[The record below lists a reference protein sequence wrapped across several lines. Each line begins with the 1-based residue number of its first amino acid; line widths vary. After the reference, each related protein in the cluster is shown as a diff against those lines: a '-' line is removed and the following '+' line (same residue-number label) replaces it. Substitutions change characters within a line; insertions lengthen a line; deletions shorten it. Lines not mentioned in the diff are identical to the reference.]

1 MYKVELYV
9 RVRRACMVEGMS
21 TREAARVFG
30 LHRDTVRKMLEYS
43 VPHDSPERNVGYRLG
58 LRLGLGGG
66 LEQPGVNVVVSYQ
79 THDGS
84 GNPDLFLVLVGQV
97 NDRRV

>member
-1 MYKVELYV
+1 MELYV

-43 VPHDSPERNVGYRLG
+43 VPPGYRRQSPPRRPKLDPYHG
-58 LRLGLGGG
+58 VIDRI
-66 LEQPGVNVVVSYQ
+66 LEEDVVFR
-79 THDGS
+79 GS
-84 GNPDLFLVLVGQV
+84 APHGEADLWSES
-97 NDRRV
+97 

>member
-43 VPHDSPERNVGYRLG
+43 VPPGYRRQSPPRRPKLD
-58 LRLGLGGG
+58 
-66 LEQPGVNVVVSYQ
+66 PYHGVIDRIRKRTGVFRRSSG
-79 THDGS
+79 TRRSGS
-84 GNPDLFLVLVGQV
+84 MTV
-97 NDRRV
+97 